1 MYELQPHPRN
11 LRDNQATRIIDGG
24 GFVALNAFGSF
35 LSDTPTVD
43 SMIDHVEY
51 AVNLVGENNVGF
63 GFDFMKDLIDQVD
76 PVLGKT
82 LVDVSKWPFIPGLD
96 RPSDLSTFGARLLER
111 LGEELA
117 NDVAW
122 RSMTNALEKLLPN
135 RK

>member
-1 MYELQPHPRN
+1 
-11 LRDNQATRIIDGG
+11 
-24 GFVALNAFGSF
+24 
-35 LSDTPTVD
+35 
-43 SMIDHVEY
+43 MIDHVEY
-51 AVNLVGENNVGF
+51 AVKLVGKKKIGF

-96 RPSDLSTFGARLLER
+96 RPSDLQTFGARMLER

-122 RSMTNALEKLLPN
+122 RNMSDALENLLPS